1 MLKILNLKQMK
12 KKIINRTQKGGS
24 DSYTQQDIDTLNKKL
39 NEVVLLLE
47 ELLAAFI
54 LEKRRAINIGD
65 DLENLETQFNNLY
78 EFIKKLR
85 YGSI

>member
-1 MLKILNLKQMK
+1 MK